1 MMWLLLRI
9 VLPATVLTSISPNA
23 NMYTWLYHV
32 KEYQQLQSPQYF
44 WTVYGWAVEHIVSS
58 DLSWSNHISSICGKA
73 KKILGLLYRQY
84 YNHVE
89 EDVLKQLYISL
100 KLSDHTWNT
109 VELSGMLH
117 TLNISNLHVKWHQST
132 AWDAGYKDLV
142 GLPPLEQRRNYL
154 KLCLLFKITHGLCHF
169 PTGILTPRQIPHNFR
184 MNCISHLC
192 ELWCFSVLLAP
203 FPYGTHFTL
212 NRLLVHILSSSLT
225 LVRNVYV
232 LVLLSL
238 RWL

>member
-32 KEYQQLQSPQYF
+32 KEYQQLQSSQYF

-132 AWDAGYKDLV
+132 GMPDTRIWWV
-142 GLPPLEQRRNYL
+142 YL
-154 KLCLLFKITHGLCHF
+154 H
-169 PTGILTPRQIPHNFR
+169 
-184 MNCISHLC
+184 
-192 ELWCFSVLLAP
+192 
-203 FPYGTHFTL
+203 L
-212 NRLLVHILSSSLT
+212 NRGGIT
-225 LVRNVYV
+225 WNYVYYSKLHMACV
-232 LVLLSL
+232 TFPLGF
-238 RWL
+238 